1 MSQTDSFVIKGLA
14 GKKTLRGEV
23 HIKGAKNAIL
33 KAMAASILFEEAVEL
48 QNVSDTADIE
58 SMRDLLIGLGA
69 KVENNGKRQKAK
81 GKTESQKEKVKSKNQ
96 NNTIFIDAS
105 NLSSTK
111 LDPDISRSMRSS
123 IVATGPILARYG
135 KVSFPS
141 PGGCVIGERP
151 VDLFINNYKKMGA
164 SVVEKDGVFNITAP
178 KKGKVRGLKSADVFF
193 PIQTVTGTETLMM
206 TAILA
211 KGTTILRNCAMEPEI
226 QSVAEWL
233 NECGAKIEGA
243 GTTTITIHGVD
254 FFRTKK
260 LLKAKK
266 SYHAIPDRIEAAS
279 FLFLGALCADDLLV
293 SKCEP
298 KHLESVTNFLSSS
311 GVLLEIKKDSI
322 HVKGNANASIGKKS
336 SSLKINSFFKS
347 ANIRTHEY
355 PGFPTDLQPIAA
367 VYLSQASGESIIF
380 ETIFEGRFKYVDDL
394 NKLGADIKIMNP
406 REVLVTGPTLYKALP
421 AGQELM
427 AHDIRAGFAIVL
439 AALCAEGNSVVKNI
453 HLIDRGYESLEKTLT
468 TLGADVRR
476 VHGDG
481 KTD

>member
-1 MSQTDSFVIKGLA
+1 MRVITRLPQMCEMLGIIVQNLYTILMSQTDSLIIKGLA

-48 QNVSDTADIE
+48 ENISHTADVE
-58 SMRDLLIGLGA
+58 QMSDLLADLGA
-69 KVENNGKRQKAK
+69 KIEK
-81 GKTESQKEKVKSKNQ
+81 GKGTLSINAPK
-96 NNTIFIDAS
+96 
-105 NLSSTK
+105 LSSTN
-111 LDPDISRSMRSS
+111 LDADISQSMRSS

-164 SVVEKDGVFNITAP
+164 EVVEKDGMFNITAP
-178 KKGKVRGLKSADVFF
+178 KDGLKGADIFF
-193 PIQTVTGTETLMM
+193 RVQTVTGTETLMM
-206 TAILA
+206 MAVLA
-211 KGTTILRNCAMEPEI
+211 KGTTTLRNCAMEPEI
-226 QSVAEWL
+226 ESVAEWL

-243 GTTTITIHGVD
+243 GTTTITIHGS
-254 FFRTKK
+254 K

-266 SYHAIPDRIEAAS
+266 PYVAIPDRIEAAS

-311 GVLLEIKKDSI
+311 GVLLEIKKDLI
-322 HVKGNANASIGKKS
+322 HVKGNTNASIGKKN
-336 SSLKINSFFKS
+336 SSLKINSSYKS

-380 ETIFEGRFKYVDDL
+380 ETIFEGRFKYVEEL
-394 NKLGADIKIMNP
+394 NKLGANIKVMNS
-406 REVLVTGPTLYKALP
+406 REVLVQGPTLYKALQ
-421 AGQELM
+421 AGEELM

-439 AALCAEGNSVVKNI
+439 AALCAEGNSVVKNV

-468 TLGADVRR
+468 LLGADVRR
-476 VHGDG
+476 VHGEEVMD
-481 KTD
+481 